1 MLNSLNGRT
10 VGDPN
15 RLKVESVKDLLL
27 QKLENTEKISF
38 FDNMITE
45 NLSPKG
51 KDFKMTMKMIISS
64 TSSLG
69 KKVDKILDFFES
81 VPDIYYYLSDFLR
94 SYGS

>member
-1 MLNSLNGRT
+1 M
-10 VGDPN
+10 GDPN

-81 VPDIYYYLSDFLR
+81 VPTFYHNLTDFLR
-94 SYGS
+94 NRGSLSLDFLC